1 MHPYTRSLISAIPI
15 PDPNLEKHKV
25 LFSYDPSQHDYSEDK
40 PELTDIGH
48 GHFVFGNKKEIEEYK
63 RLREEG
69 IPLKSVTIAGVNAPA
84 DAKTAEKQLEEKKIE
99 GSILDTPL
107 HDTGSFW
114 LAFLSF
120 FLAIP
125 GLIAGAI
132 FKKHNYIRNY
142 KKCKKGAIAGLITTA
157 AIIVLFGL
165 MLIISI
171 L

>member
-1 MHPYTRSLISAIPI
+1 MDLPYLFFDA
-15 PDPNLEKHKV
+15 NLP
-25 LFSYDPSQHDYSEDK
+25 FFF
-40 PELTDIGH
+40 I
-48 GHFVFGNKKEIEEYK
+48 FV
-63 RLREEG
+63 
-69 IPLKSVTIAGVNAPA
+69 
-84 DAKTAEKQLEEKKIE
+84 
-99 GSILDTPL
+99 
-107 HDTGSFW
+107 
-114 LAFLSF
+114 SF